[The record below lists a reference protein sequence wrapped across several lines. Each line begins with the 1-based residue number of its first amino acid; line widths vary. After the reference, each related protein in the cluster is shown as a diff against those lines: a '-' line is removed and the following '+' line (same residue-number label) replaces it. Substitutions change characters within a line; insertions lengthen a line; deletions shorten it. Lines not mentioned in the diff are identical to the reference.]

1 MPTPFEVSARRDG
14 NSAAVLTSSFSTLA
28 ETASSISTSSF
39 TMPAPEEE
47 ATLAD
52 SMNSEKAQEVAVA
65 VEDNGVGGPVTFG
78 GPEDMGNP
86 KNWSKRRRWAL
97 TFLTA
102 GSMTS
107 ATFASSAPSGVARQ
121 TQEAYGCTDLQV
133 TAIMSLFVAGYVFG
147 PLAVG
152 PASESFGRRPVMVA
166 AFAFFTA
173 FALGSALAE
182 NIETM
187 LVCRLFAG
195 IAAST
200 PLTVVGAIIA
210 ELWHPHERSLPMG
223 MFAIAPFGGPQLG
236 PLISGFM
243 GLHLPFS
250 SVYWLVFAWAATS
263 LLLIFAFL
271 PETYTPVLLVRKAQR
286 LRESGEDPDA
296 WAAMERRETQAWAK
310 KLGGTLARPLIMLC
324 TEATVFFMSLY
335 CAVVYGVYSM
345 VFEGIY
351 GLNAGVTGLMFIPLF
366 VGGVVCV
373 TIVAPFFDRRQQ
385 AAIRAGKIERSP
397 EIRLPPTFVGG
408 PMFAVSLFWFGWSSY
423 TGKVHWAG
431 PAASGFLFGIMQAF
445 GSYLAEAYG
454 LYAASAL
461 AANTVLRSILATLL
475 PLAGRNMI
483 DVLGVQWASTLLGGV
498 ACLLVPVPFL
508 FYRYGAVLRAR
519 SAYMS
524 E

>member
-1 MPTPFEVSARRDG
+1 
-14 NSAAVLTSSFSTLA
+14 
-28 ETASSISTSSF
+28 
-39 TMPAPEEE
+39 
-47 ATLAD
+47 
-52 SMNSEKAQEVAVA
+52 MNAEKAQEVTVV
-65 VEDNGVGGPVTFG
+65 VEENGVGGPVKFG
-78 GPEDMGNP
+78 GSKDMDDP

-97 TFLTA
+97 TFLAA
-102 GSMTS
+102 GLMTC
-107 ATFASSAPSGVARQ
+107 ATFASSAPSGLTQQ
-121 TQEAYGCTDLQV
+121 TQDAYGCSDLQV

-147 PLAVG
+147 PLVVG
-152 PASESFGRRPVMVA
+152 PASEVFGRRPVMVL
-166 AFAFFTA
+166 AFAFFTG

-200 PLTVVGAIIA
+200 PLTLVGAIIA

-223 MFAIAPFGGPQLG
+223 VFAIAPFGGPQLG
-236 PLISGFM
+236 PLVSGFM
-243 GLHLPFS
+243 GLKLPFS

-263 LLLIFAFL
+263 LVLTFACL
-271 PETYTPVLLVRKAQR
+271 PETYAPVLLVRKAQR
-286 LRESGEDPDA
+286 LRESGQDPDA
-296 WAAMERRETQAWAK
+296 WAPMERRQAQGCAK
-310 KLGGTLARPLIMLC
+310 KLKGTLARPMVMLC
-324 TEATVFFMSLY
+324 TESTVFFMSLY
-335 CAVVYGVYSM
+335 SAVYLLYSM

-351 GLNAGVTGLMFIPLF
+351 GLNAGLTGLMFIPLF

-373 TIVAPFFDRRQQ
+373 TILAPFFDRRQQ
-385 AAIRAGKIERSP
+385 AAIRAGKMERTP

-408 PMFAVSLFWFGWSSY
+408 PMFAISLFWFGWSSY

-431 PAASGFLFGIMQAF
+431 PAASGFLFG
-445 GSYLAEAYG
+445 YLAESYG

-461 AANTVLRSILATLL
+461 AANTVLRSILAALL

-498 ACLLVPVPFL
+498 ACVLVPVPFL
-508 FYRYGAVLRAR
+508 FYRYGPALRAR
-519 SAYMS
+519 SAYTS